1 MRSIFVFALL
11 TGFTVAACSNSTE
24 DPPKELKKSSS
35 LPLEKIVPSYGA
47 FADGTKLELFVA
59 FTGDG
64 FLLLRDGDG
73 VALDVNGTAV
83 PLTERIEEQRV
94 HYIGELPAPPAESV
108 VTVTFSRGSEKVV
121 GKVRIAPAFSIEAP
135 LSSAK
140 HGDIV
145 PIDIDP
151 RPNLEEWKGF
161 LGPLIHHVVE
171 VHGDCVDE
179 EKQKKIELCSRDSPE
194 GTCTIEYP
202 LQWDTSKI
210 LLKDGASG
218 CEVDVQV
225 RLETGAAPFE
235 GKFSG
240 PFEGLQHRRFKL
252 ALSR

>member
-108 VTVTFSRGSEKVV
+108 VTVTFTRGSEKVV

-151 RPNLEEWKGF
+151 RPNLEWRSKSWPHARTRS
-161 LGPLIHHVVE
+161 LWLPCVPTARSWRSTSSSRPPLTPP
-171 VHGDCVDE
+171 C
-179 EKQKKIELCSRDSPE
+179 
-194 GTCTIEYP
+194 
-202 LQWDTSKI
+202 
-210 LLKDGASG
+210 G
-218 CEVDVQV
+218 C
-225 RLETGAAPFE
+225 L
-235 GKFSG
+235 
-240 PFEGLQHRRFKL
+240 H
-252 ALSR
+252 